1 MSVNPLAPLPLRP
14 SSAPFSPS
22 PFPLPSPPP
31 PPLTQVSVDIIELDP
46 EILNVA
52 EKWFGF
58 VQGESVRVCVGDGV
72 EAIKQKCAA
81 GEEGEC

>member
-1 MSVNPLAPLPLRP
+1 MSVNPPHPLALLPP
-14 SSAPFSPS
+14 PFSPS
-22 PFPLPSPPP
+22 PFPSHPIPFP
-31 PPLTQVSVDIIELDP
+31 PPLTQVSLDVIELDP

-81 GEEGEC
+81 GEKGEC